1 VCQVLRRY
9 DRMCRYGNM
18 VLGLKK
24 VSFEIC
30 VIPLQQITQEWGV
43 EVGMKIAKQLRLAV
57 LSPG

>member
-1 VCQVLRRY
+1 
-9 DRMCRYGNM
+9 MCRYGNM